1 MDSNNYIS
9 RDNFQIL
16 FMFGAYNK
24 SSLMRKIR
32 RIYISFEKNV
42 KIRGS
47 LSIKLLL
54 AIIFDTETRYTFYL
68 SLLSEI
74 LC

>member
-32 RIYISFEKNV
+32 RIYISFEINV
-42 KIRGS
+42 KIRVS
-47 LSIKLLL
+47 FSILN
-54 AIIFDTETRYTFYL
+54 FY
-68 SLLSEI
+68 S
-74 LC
+74 